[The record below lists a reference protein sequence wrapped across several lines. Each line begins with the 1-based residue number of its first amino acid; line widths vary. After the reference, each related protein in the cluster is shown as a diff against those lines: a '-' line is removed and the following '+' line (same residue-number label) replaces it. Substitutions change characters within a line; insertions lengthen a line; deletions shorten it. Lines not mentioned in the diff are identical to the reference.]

1 MKGQRDVETP
11 SLDFKGKKR
20 QRSIVVG
27 EAPDVIIAEGCYLLT
42 HKKLVDLA
50 TVKIFVDCDPDV
62 RLARKGI
69 LSCFISYIVCG
80 TYGFLVL
87 VVRDQEERSLGLD
100 FILDQYVR
108 HSKPAFEQTILP
120 TKNVSDIILPAGA
133 EGSGVELIAH
143 GVMDDIK
150 GKRKRVSI
158 SHSASHTLL
167 PLALGEADLT
177 TGVPSYYQAV

>member
-1 MKGQRDVETP
+1 M
-11 SLDFKGKKR
+11 S
-20 QRSIVVG
+20 
-27 EAPDVIIAEGCYLLT
+27 
-42 HKKLVDLA
+42 
-50 TVKIFVDCDPDV
+50 
-62 RLARKGI
+62 
-69 LSCFISYIVCG
+69 
-80 TYGFLVL
+80 LVL
-87 VVRDQEERSLGLD
+87 VIRDQEERFLGLD

-133 EGSGVELIAH
+133 EGPGVELIAY

-158 SHSASHTLL
+158 SHSTSHTLL

>member
-1 MKGQRDVETP
+1 M
-11 SLDFKGKKR
+11 SL
-20 QRSIVVG
+20 
-27 EAPDVIIAEGCYLLT
+27 VI
-42 HKKLVDLA
+42 
-50 TVKIFVDCDPDV
+50 
-62 RLARKGI
+62 
-69 LSCFISYIVCG
+69 
-80 TYGFLVL
+80 
-87 VVRDQEERSLGLD
+87 RDQEERSLGLD

-133 EGSGVELIAH
+133 EGPGVDLIAY

-158 SHSASHTLL
+158 SHSTLL